1 MKSMTGFGHAEA
13 DDKTLLATVDIRSYN
28 NRFLELSVQL
38 PSYLS
43 VLEPRVRGLL
53 SGRVERGK
61 VEVVVRITDLAERG
75 TIVVDEA
82 LASSYVRAMQD
93 LSLLLGTGEK
103 PHLAH
108 LVRME
113 GVFKIRKEREE
124 ERYWPLVERMIGQAF
139 AGFEESRV
147 REGAHTHAD
156 IAEQV
161 AVVERELATASTLAP
176 ALETKIREGLRA
188 RLAEMVGDRYE
199 ESRLLAETAQLLARF
214 DVNEELKRMNAH
226 LTAFRS
232 SADSGA
238 ACGRMLDF
246 VCQELHRE
254 INTLGSKSVM
264 LELDGCVLRMK
275 DALEKIREQ
284 VRNVE

>member
-1 MKSMTGFGHAEA
+1 VKSMTGFGHAEA
-13 DDKTLLATVDIRSYN
+13 DDEALLASVDIRSYN

-53 SGRVERGK
+53 TGRVERGK
-61 VEVVVRITDLAERG
+61 VEVIVRISELAERG
-75 TIVVDEA
+75 TIVVDQA

-93 LSLLLGTGEK
+93 LSTLLGTGER

-113 GVFKIRKEREE
+113 GIFKVRKERDE
-124 ERYWPLVERMIGQAF
+124 ERFWSLVKRMVEQAL
-139 AGFEESRV
+139 AGFEESRN

-156 IAEQV
+156 IAEQISI
-161 AVVERELATASTLAP
+161 VERELAAAASLAP
-176 ALETKIREGLRA
+176 ALETRIREGLRA
-188 RLAEMVGDRYE
+188 RLAELVGDQYE
-199 ESRLLAETAQLLARF
+199 ESRLLAETAQQLARF
-214 DVNEELKRMNAH
+214 DVNEELKRMGAH
-226 LTAFRS
+226 LAAFRGA
-232 SADSGA
+232 ADSGG

-264 LELDGCVLRMK
+264 LELDQCVLRMK
-275 DALEKIREQ
+275 EALEKIREQ